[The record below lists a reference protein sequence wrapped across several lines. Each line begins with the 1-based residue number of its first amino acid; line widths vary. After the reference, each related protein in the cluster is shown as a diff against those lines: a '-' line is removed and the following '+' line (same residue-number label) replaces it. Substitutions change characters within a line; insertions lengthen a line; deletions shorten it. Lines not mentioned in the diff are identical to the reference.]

1 VSTQLIKPKRL
12 VSQSNKL
19 TEARYSLSV
28 GEQRLVLTI
37 LSLISPNDSDL
48 KEYSI
53 RAVELRELLGVKHH
67 GMQEQVKKALK
78 QLSTRSITIQKEDGF
93 LIANWFSSAEY
104 IESEGRVII
113 TVDAKLQP
121 YLLQLKEQF
130 TQFNLS
136 TVASFRSAYTIRIY
150 MLLKQYEKIGHRE
163 FELSEF
169 RLLLGVEDSKYKQ
182 FKELNRCVIKQ
193 AKTDFDKKEDG
204 EYLSDITFDLE
215 TIVTSGRAVSRLKFI
230 IKKHQIKVI
239 PPPDLPD
246 SEIVDQFIEV
256 GIPKESVISWLA
268 EYGEEY
274 LNEKYAYTEH
284 QKSEGKLRGSFS
296 GFLVSAVKK
305 DYKSDFQEKQKEE
318 EQAFDEQRA
327 DCQKVYFSFW
337 MQKAKDELISSKTE
351 AILNNLEP
359 DELEEMKALVTKEL
373 KEVGMYTNDESKP
386 FIGGMKLRAR
396 KKLESITN
404 EELEA
409 FRLQVTPPTLKE
421 IEREFD
427 QKTANKMELYID
439 EFIKL

>member
-1 VSTQLIKPKRL
+1 MIKPKRL

-28 GEQRLVLTI
+28 GEQRLVLSI
-37 LSLISPNDSDL
+37 LSLISPDDAEL

-53 RAVELRELLGVKHH
+53 RAAELRKLLGVKHH
-67 GMQEQVKKALK
+67 GMKEQVKKALS

-104 IESEGRVII
+104 KESEGRVII
-113 TVDAKLQP
+113 TVDAKLKP

-130 TQFNLS
+130 TQFNLF

-169 RLLLGVEDSKYKQ
+169 RLLLGVDDSKYKQ
-182 FKELNRCVIKQ
+182 FKELNRCIIKQ
-193 AKTDFDKKEDG
+193 AQTDFNKKENG
-204 EYLSDITFDLE
+204 EYLSDITFELE
-215 TIVTSGRAVSRLKFI
+215 TIVTSGRAISRLKFI
-230 IKKHQIKVI
+230 IKKHRVKVI

-246 SEIVDQFIEV
+246 NEIVDLFIEA
-256 GIPKESVISWLA
+256 GIPKDSVIGWLA
-268 EYGEEY
+268 EYGEKY
-274 LNEKYAYTEH
+274 LTDKYAYTEH
-284 QKSEGKLRGSFS
+284 QKREGKLRGSFS

-318 EQAFDEQRA
+318 QQAFDEHR
-327 DCQKVYFSFW
+327 DGCQKIYFNFW
-337 MQKAKDELISSKTE
+337 VQKAKDELISSKTE
-351 AILNNLEP
+351 AILNSLEP

-373 KEVGMYTNDESKP
+373 KEVGMYTSEESKP
-386 FIGGMKLRAR
+386 FIGGMKIRAR
-396 KKLESITN
+396 KKLGSITD
-404 EELEA
+404 EEIEA
-409 FRLQVTPPTLKE
+409 FRSQVTPPTLKE

-427 QKTANKMELYID
+427 QKTANKMEPYID